1 MKELRDYTDDE
12 LRNELKRR
20 SIERRKTSRKEIVY
34 VEFEATIKEADTTTT
49 TRGKNKFK
57 PFQFW
62 RYCVTDSTSELA
74 ELHPWCVYYLKQGA
88 FNRCTAPKVGD
99 RVKLRY
105 RRTKCNSE
113 IYDFKKAKIVEII
126 KVD

>member
-20 SIERRKTSRKEIVY
+20 SIERRKTSRQEIVY
-34 VEFEATIKEADTTTT
+34 VEFEATIKEADIASTL
-49 TRGKNKFK
+49 RGKNKFK

-62 RYCVTDSTSELA
+62 RYCVTNATCELA
-74 ELHPWCVYYLKQGA
+74 NLHPYGLFYLKQGA
-88 FNRCTAPKVGD
+88 FKRDTAPKVGD

-126 KVD
+126 NS